1 MITWLIGLS
10 GSGKT
15 TIGKQVFN
23 IMKREKAN
31 TVLIDGD
38 EIREVFKHN
47 KGSAPYSTEGRRQNA
62 ERIQALCKWLD
73 NQGINVVCCILS
85 IFEESR
91 EWNRLNYSD
100 YFEVFVDTPME
111 VLKTRREL
119 YGRAARGEMDN
130 VVGVDIPFPL
140 PKKPDLV
147 IDGSGNGN
155 SPEQNA
161 ALILDYIRE
170 RLV

>member
-15 TIGKQVFN
+15 TVGRCLFNSLKDLKPNSVF
-23 IMKREKAN
+23 
-31 TVLIDGD
+31 IDGD

-47 KGSAPYSTEGRRQNA
+47 RGSAPYTIEGRRQNA

-91 EWNRLNYSD
+91 EWNRENYSD

-111 VLKTRREL
+111 VLKTRREM
-119 YGRAARGEMDN
+119 YVRAERGETDN
-130 VVGVDIPFPL
+130 VVGMDIPFPP
-140 PKKPDLV
+140 PKAPNLV

-155 SPEQNA
+155 NPQQSA
-161 ALILDYIRE
+161 SLIVSYIKE

>member
-1 MITWLIGLS
+1 MIVWLVGLS

-15 TIGKQVFN
+15 TIG
-23 IMKREKAN
+23 RELFSKTKETKPN

-47 KGSAPYSTEGRRQNA
+47 RGSAPYSIEGRRQNA

-85 IFEESR
+85 VFEESR
-91 EWNRLNYSD
+91 EWNRKNYSD
-100 YFEVFVDTPME
+100 YFEVFVDTPMD
-111 VLKTRREL
+111 VLKTRREM
-119 YGRAARGEMDN
+119 YSKAEKGDMNN
-130 VVGVDIPFPL
+130 VVGIDIPFPP
-140 PKKPDLV
+140 PKSPDLV
-147 IDGSGNGN
+147 IDGSGAGN
-155 SPEQNA
+155 TAEQNA
-161 ALILDYIRE
+161 ALMMDYLKE

>member
-1 MITWLIGLS
+1 MITWILGLS

-15 TIGKQVFN
+15 TIGREVF
-23 IMKREKAN
+23 KAQKYFAQN

-47 KGSAPYSTEGRRQNA
+47 RGNAPYSTEGRRQNA

-91 EWNRLNYSD
+91 EWNRENYSD
-100 YFEVFVDTPME
+100 YFEVFVDTPMD
-111 VLKTRREL
+111 VLKTRRDL
-119 YGRAARGEMDN
+119 YIKAERGETSN
-130 VVGVDIPFPL
+130 VVGVDIPFPP
-140 PKKPDLV
+140 PKSPDLV

-155 SPEQNA
+155 TPEQNA
-161 ALILDYIRE
+161 ALILEHIKE